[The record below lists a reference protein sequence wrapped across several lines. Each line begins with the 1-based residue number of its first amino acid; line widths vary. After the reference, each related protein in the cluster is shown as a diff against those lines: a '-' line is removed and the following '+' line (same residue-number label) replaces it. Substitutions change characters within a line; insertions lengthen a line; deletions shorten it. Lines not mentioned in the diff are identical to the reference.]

1 MKSKDPKQNKE
12 YPKDYTKKQQL
23 KRLREIEK
31 DGCGRDFKFMNA
43 IFTCVGKLDGELEI
57 CPNCKKE
64 AQEIKDNWN
73 NDEGC
78 GKIFED
84 KFWGKRRCGEM
95 EDLKH
100 SDHYILCPSCK
111 EQNKEKDEIF
121 GRILG

>member
-1 MKSKDPKQNKE
+1 MTNQKQLEK
-12 YPKDYTKKQQL
+12 
-23 KRLREIEK
+23 LRELEK
-31 DGCGRDFKFMNA
+31 EIKETSV
-43 IFTCVGKLDGELEI
+43 FTLRRIKL
-57 CPNCKKE
+57 KKE

-111 EQNKEKDEIF
+111 KQNKEKDEIF

>member
-1 MKSKDPKQNKE
+1 MTNQKQLEK
-12 YPKDYTKKQQL
+12 
-23 KRLREIEK
+23 LRELEK
-31 DGCGRDFKFMNA
+31 EIKETSV
-43 IFTCVGKLDGELEI
+43 FTLRRIKL
-57 CPNCKKE
+57 KKE

-100 SDHYILCPSCK
+100 SDHYIFCPSCK
-111 EQNKEKDEIF
+111 KQNKEKDEIL

>member
-1 MKSKDPKQNKE
+1 M
-12 YPKDYTKKQQL
+12 KKQQL
-23 KRLREIEK
+23 ERLRELEERIK
-31 DGCGRDFKFMNA
+31 KFKLVKSVLITTSLA
-43 IFTCVGKLDGELEI
+43 KRHEIDKL
-57 CPNCKKE
+57 KKE
-64 AQEIKDNWN
+64 AQVIKDNWN